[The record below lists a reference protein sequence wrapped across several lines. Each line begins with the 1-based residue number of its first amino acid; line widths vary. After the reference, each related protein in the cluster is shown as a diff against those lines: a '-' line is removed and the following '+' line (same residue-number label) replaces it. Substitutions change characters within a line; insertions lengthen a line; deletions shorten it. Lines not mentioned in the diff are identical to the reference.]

1 MFDVLIVYAPD
12 DRAVAKSCA
21 DYLAKQGYRAEWASP
36 VAKRGKAGDVVRAE
50 VLSAKAVVVIWSTIG
65 SRSRQLLREAEVA
78 ASTGRLVVAHVKTL
92 PIGTAP
98 ADIQSFI
105 VGPANE
111 PERIGE
117 ALRAMGLHGASA
129 GGPEPGLPPGSIEE
143 AILADRSWTFVDG
156 RGDPTLIHYF
166 MRRFPAEEFSGKA
179 RARLSELAGVDEPD
193 GNTRRPLFA
202 LLGSVLAGIAIGIGF
217 FFFTPARKP
226 VRVVVAAGGADGT
239 YVRMMERYNAHLRP
253 LGVELVANDQ
263 SSTGF
268 GNVQLLADGRVQAAF
283 IKGGFAGALR
293 DPDYL
298 NAERI
303 KNRGSAWDHDWT
315 KRLDRFHSLG
325 RVAVEPLWVFTFGSA
340 ETHRLNELN
349 GEPIHVGSMESGTRT
364 LSALLLERNGVRF
377 KPAMWL
383 DHPLKVP
390 KAGEPKPLGE
400 ARALFLQQP
409 AETTMVQALLQNL
422 APEKQFDKSRIVR
435 AAAFNPRGSR
445 LAVALG
451 DQTAR
456 VWDAKN
462 GKEIALLKGH
472 ADEINDIVMSPDGRR
487 VATAGDDDR
496 IRIWDAA
503 TGTQLGEF
511 AGSGKD
517 INSVAYSHDGRFLVS
532 ASDSDRATMRDA
544 ETGAV
549 VRYFGG
555 QEDDVNS
562 AAFSPDGKRV
572 VTASRDSTAMVF
584 NAETGDV
591 LHVLVGHEKAV
602 SSAQFSP
609 DGKLIVT
616 ASWDGT
622 ARIWDAE
629 TGRARLILA
638 GHTDLVRSAEFSPD
652 GTRIITASWDDSA
665 RVWDVAT
672 GTLIRILNGLR
683 SNVNAAGFS
692 PDGKLAMTAS
702 QDGHIRLWDTTTWAN
717 VADFTTDGNAGG
729 GKGHGPQRQLHLL
742 NFEGDADAYISR
754 YPFLSKVQL
763 PKGAIALEPHIP
775 AEPVTLLAT
784 SVALVVDRAWADQ
797 NKSLARAIAD
807 AIVHKPLPG
816 IDETTR
822 KPRMFFRSG
831 QYPTLNEPEYEV
843 SPLAPPIYKSGDL
856 PFLLGKLA
864 RLTWMPF
871 GVAAWIDEHAGTLVL
886 SLVPLLGL
894 LVPLVRAVPAIYNWT
909 IRRQILYWYRRLQA
923 LERRLDFEERIAHP
937 ERTTPE
943 IDRIDSAVSKIQ
955 VPLNYSDQYYDLRQ
969 HIEMV
974 RQRLASRMAAAGAP
988 PPPPRQ

>member
-12 DRAVAKSCA
+12 DRVLAKSCA
-21 DYLAKQGYRAEWASP
+21 EHLAKQGYRTQWASP
-36 VAKRGKAGDVVRAE
+36 VAKRGRAGDVVRAE
-50 VLSAKAVVVIWSTIG
+50 LLSAKAVVVVWSTVG
-65 SRSRQLLREAEVA
+65 ARSRQLLREAEVA
-78 ASTGRLVVAHVKTL
+78 AATGRLVVVHAKTL
-92 PIGTAP
+92 PIGAAP
-98 ADIQSFI
+98 ADIQGFI

-111 PERIGE
+111 PDRIGE
-117 ALRAMGLHGASA
+117 ALRAMGLHGEAA
-129 GGPEPGLPPGSIEE
+129 GGADPGLTPGSIEE
-143 AILADRSWTFVDG
+143 TVIADRAWSFVDG

-166 MRRFPAEEFSGKA
+166 MRRFPAEEYAGKA
-179 RARLSELAGVDEPD
+179 RARLSELAGADEPD
-193 GNTRRPLFA
+193 GDTSRPLFA
-202 LLGSVLAGIAIGIGF
+202 LLASVLAGIAIGVGF
-217 FFFTPARKP
+217 FFLAPARKP
-226 VRVVVAAGGADGT
+226 VAVMIAAGGADGA
-239 YVRMMERYNAHLRP
+239 YVRMVERYNTHLRP

-263 SSTGF
+263 AASGF
-268 GNVQLLADGRVQAAF
+268 GNVQLLADGKVSAAF

-298 NAERI
+298 HEERI
-303 KNRGSAWDHDWT
+303 KNRGKAWDHDWT

-325 RVAVEPLWVFTFGSA
+325 RVAVEPLWVFTYGSS

-377 KPAMWL
+377 KEAMWL
-383 DHPLKVP
+383 DTPMKPPKV
-390 KAGEPKPLGE
+390 GEPKPLGE

-409 AETTMVQALLQNL
+409 AETTMVQALLKNL
-422 APEKQFDKSRIVR
+422 APEKQFDKSRIIR
-435 AAAFNPRGSR
+435 AAAFSPRGNR
-445 LAVALG
+445 LVVALG

-456 VWDAKN
+456 VWDAKT
-462 GKEIALLKGH
+462 GKELALLKGH
-472 ADEINDIVMSPDGRR
+472 SDEINDVVLSPDGRR

-503 TGTQLGEF
+503 TGAQLAAF

-517 INSVAYSHDGRFLVS
+517 INSVAYSPDGRFVVS
-532 ASDSDRATMRDA
+532 ASDSDRATLRDA
-544 ETGAV
+544 ETGAII
-549 VRYFGG
+549 RYFGG
-555 QEDDVNS
+555 HEDDVNGAS
-562 AAFSPDGKRV
+562 FSPDGKRV
-572 VTASRDSTAMVF
+572 ATASRDSTAMIF
-584 NAETGDV
+584 NAETGEV
-591 LHVLVGHEKAV
+591 QHVLIGHEKAV

-609 DGKLIVT
+609 DGSLIVT

-622 ARIWDAE
+622 ARIWDAG

-638 GHTDLVRSAEFSPD
+638 GHTDLLRSAEFSPD
-652 GTRIITASWDDSA
+652 GARVITASWDDSA

-672 GTLIRILNGLR
+672 GAQIRILNGLR
-683 SNVNAAGFS
+683 SNVNAAAFT

-702 QDGHIRLWDTTTWAN
+702 QDGHVRFWDTTTWAN
-717 VADFTTDGNAGG
+717 VSDLTTEGTAAG

-742 NFEGDADAYISR
+742 NFASDADAYISR
-754 YPFLSKVQL
+754 YPFLSKVEL
-763 PKGAIALEPHIP
+763 PKGAVALEPHVP
-775 AEPVTLLAT
+775 AESVTLLAT
-784 SVALVVDRAWADQ
+784 SVAFVVDRVWAEQ
-797 NKSLARAIAD
+797 NKSLARVITD
-807 AIVHKPLPG
+807 AIVHRPLPG

-843 SPLAPPIYKSGDL
+843 SPLAAPIYKAGDL
-856 PFLLGKLA
+856 PFLLGRLA
-864 RLTWMPF
+864 RLSWVPF

-894 LVPLVRAVPAIYNWT
+894 LVPLIRAVPAIYNWT
-909 IRRQILYWYRRLQA
+909 VRRRILYWYRRLQA

-988 PPPPRQ
+988 PPPPPR